1 MKYKVSETPLTLRE
15 YGRNVQE
22 MINYAKTIE
31 DRDLRSDVAAEIVR
45 IMHALNPAPK
55 DTEDF
60 RRKMWDHLFFMADY
74 GLDIEAPYPIPEP
87 GQVLARPTEPLAYY
101 RGRPRYRQYGR
112 GIELMLE
119 KAAEMEDPAKK
130 EAYINLIANTMMQ
143 FLRNIN
149 RYDIPPEV
157 IVEQMRELS
166 KGKINVK
173 VEDLELIDVPEPKPS
188 FNRKQQSKS
197 KGKKKSPKKRRH
209 QSNKSNRSYRRY

>member
-1 MKYKVSETPLTLRE
+1 MKYKVSETPLALRE

-31 DRDLRSDVAAEIVR
+31 DRDRRSDVAAEIVR

-74 GLDIEAPYPIPEP
+74 ELDIDAPYPIPEP
-87 GQVLARPTEPLAYY
+87 GQVLARPKEPLAYY

-119 KAAEMEDPAKK
+119 KAAEMENPEKK
-130 EAYINLIANTMMQ
+130 EAYINLIANTMAQ

-149 RYDIPPEV
+149 RYDTPAEV
-157 IVEQMRELS
+157 IAEQMQELS
-166 KGKINVK
+166 KGKIKVK
-173 VEDLELIDVPEPKPS
+173 AEDLEMIDVPEPKPNL
-188 FNRKQQSKS
+188 NRKQQSKS
-197 KGKKKSPKKRRH
+197 KKKPGKKRRH
-209 QSNKSNRSYRRY
+209 PSGKSSRNYRRY